1 MTDDRCQITYYF
13 DYFDNIVF
21 IAESQRESQRV
32 AKDRN
37 SNNVR
42 MRRGSIGG
50 QADDLSYQSKPSL
63 PFPSEW

>member
-13 DYFDNIVF
+13 NNFDNIVF

-37 SNNVR
+37 SNNIR
-42 MRRGSIGG
+42 MRKGSVGG
-50 QADDLSYQSKPSL
+50 QTDDL
-63 PFPSEW
+63 

>member
-37 SNNVR
+37 SNNIRV
-42 MRRGSIGG
+42 RRGSIGG
-50 QADDLSYQSKPSL
+50 HTDDLSYQFKPSL
-63 PFPSEW
+63 PSPSEW